1 MTQAE
6 AFEVLKTG
14 ANVFLTGEPGA
25 GKTHTLNTYITYLR
39 EHGIDV
45 AVTASTGIAATHI
58 GGMTI
63 HAWSGIG
70 IKDSL
75 SPYDLEQIAT
85 RERTAKRIAQA
96 KVLVIDEISMLDART
111 FGMVDQDL
119 RMVRRNR
126 EPFGGMQVVLV
137 GAFFQLPPIG
147 GRKETQLAFESSLW
161 HELALMSCYL

>member
-70 IKDSL
+70 IKDAL
-75 SPYDLEQIAT
+75 SPYDLEQITT
-85 RERTAKRIAQA
+85 RERTAKRLAHA
-96 KVLVIDEISMLDART
+96 KALVIDEISMLDART
-111 FGMVDQDL
+111 FGMVDQVL
-119 RMVRRNR
+119 RAVRRNR
-126 EPFGGMQVVLV
+126 EPFGGVQVVLV
-137 GAFFQLPPIG
+137 GDFFQLPPIG
-147 GRKETQLAFESSLW
+147 RKVEQAQFAFESAFW
-161 HELALMSCYL
+161 